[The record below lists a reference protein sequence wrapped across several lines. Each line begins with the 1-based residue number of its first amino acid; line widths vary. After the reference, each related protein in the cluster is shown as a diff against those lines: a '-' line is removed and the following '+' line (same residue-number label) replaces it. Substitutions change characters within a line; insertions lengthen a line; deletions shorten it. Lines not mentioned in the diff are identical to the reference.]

1 MEKEFTC
8 GWEFVLASRLV
19 ASNTICSARGS
30 GGRVYLRVSCSKAVP
45 LCLWSLSLP
54 SSVAMAAHQRRT
66 HAQLAV
72 GGTRLGRE
80 GGRGT
85 VNESR
90 GLSVPS
96 AAPEAH
102 PTYQPLDTH

>member
-30 GGRVYLRVSCSKAVP
+30 GGRVYLRVSCSKAVRS
-45 LCLWSLSLP
+45 SLFVVPLP
-54 SSVAMAAHQRRT
+54 SSVAMATHQRRT

-72 GGTRLGRE
+72 GRTGLRRE
-80 GGRGT
+80 GGGT

-90 GLSVPS
+90 GLSVAS